1 VTLLAAPAAPSTIR
15 LEAATNAANPLF
27 PLNSVLLSTAASP
40 WRPYALVKTYDGGAA
55 KRLTRRGPGKKSE
68 MRRTPFLL
76 LVYLV
81 IGVVVAYAENYLED
95 VDRTKRL
102 ISAALA
108 VVLWPLVLV
117 GFDVK
122 VT

>member
-1 VTLLAAPAAPSTIR
+1 
-15 LEAATNAANPLF
+15 
-27 PLNSVLLSTAASP
+27 
-40 WRPYALVKTYDGGAA
+40 
-55 KRLTRRGPGKKSE
+55 
-68 MRRTPFLL
+68 MRRIPFLL

-81 IGVVVAYAENYLED
+81 IGLVVAYAENYLEN

-102 ISAALA
+102 LSAILA
-108 VVLWPLVLV
+108 ILLWPLVLL

>member
-1 VTLLAAPAAPSTIR
+1 
-15 LEAATNAANPLF
+15 
-27 PLNSVLLSTAASP
+27 
-40 WRPYALVKTYDGGAA
+40 
-55 KRLTRRGPGKKSE
+55 
-68 MRRTPFLL
+68 MRRTTFLL

-81 IGVVVAYAENYLED
+81 IGVVVAYAEDYLEN

-102 ISAALA
+102 LSAVLA
-108 VVLWPLVLV
+108 IVVWPLVVL

>member
-1 VTLLAAPAAPSTIR
+1 
-15 LEAATNAANPLF
+15 
-27 PLNSVLLSTAASP
+27 
-40 WRPYALVKTYDGGAA
+40 
-55 KRLTRRGPGKKSE
+55 
-68 MRRTPFLL
+68 MRRIPLLL

-81 IGVVVAYAENYLED
+81 IGVVVAYAEDYLEN

-102 ISAALA
+102 LSAILA
-108 VVLWPLVLV
+108 VVVWPLVLL

>member
-1 VTLLAAPAAPSTIR
+1 
-15 LEAATNAANPLF
+15 
-27 PLNSVLLSTAASP
+27 
-40 WRPYALVKTYDGGAA
+40 
-55 KRLTRRGPGKKSE
+55 
-68 MRRTPFLL
+68 MRRTTFLL

-81 IGVVVAYAENYLED
+81 IGVVVAYAENYLEN

-102 ISAALA
+102 ISAAHA